1 MKTHTY
7 AFSFNSPF
15 AQIAQLVEQGTENP
29 CVTGS
34 IPVLGTF
41 LCLKIVKIFR
51 LVLFYRLCY
60 SRHGL
65 KVSLFWI
72 VIILF
77 LERQCI
83 MKENVS
89 SALKTKMMV
98 MTALMAVIITI
109 CSWISI
115 PLVVPFTLQT
125 FAIFFALVFLGGTYG
140 TISITVY
147 ILLGIIGVPVFS
159 GFKSGIAAITGPT
172 GGYIVGFVFS
182 GLLFLLLTKVFGEKK
197 VVIIVAMVLG
207 LLLCYLIGTLWF
219 VHVYAGTENAKSFGT
234 VLNICVIP
242 FIIPDACKMALAYI
256 MGGLVKK
263 AVR

>member
-1 MKTHTY
+1 
-7 AFSFNSPF
+7 
-15 AQIAQLVEQGTENP
+15 
-29 CVTGS
+29 
-34 IPVLGTF
+34 
-41 LCLKIVKIFR
+41 
-51 LVLFYRLCY
+51 
-60 SRHGL
+60 
-65 KVSLFWI
+65 
-72 VIILF
+72 
-77 LERQCI
+77 

-182 GLLFLLLTKVFGEKK
+182 GLLFLLLT
-197 VVIIVAMVLG
+197 
-207 LLLCYLIGTLWF
+207 
-219 VHVYAGTENAKSFGT
+219 
-234 VLNICVIP
+234 
-242 FIIPDACKMALAYI
+242 
-256 MGGLVKK
+256 
-263 AVR
+263 

>member
-1 MKTHTY
+1 MK
-7 AFSFNSPF
+7 
-15 AQIAQLVEQGTENP
+15 Q
-29 CVTGS
+29 
-34 IPVLGTF
+34 
-41 LCLKIVKIFR
+41 
-51 LVLFYRLCY
+51 
-60 SRHGL
+60 
-65 KVSLFWI
+65 
-72 VIILF
+72 
-77 LERQCI
+77 
-83 MKENVS
+83 NVS

-140 TISITVY
+140 TISISVY

-159 GFKSGIAAITGPT
+159 GFKSGFAAITGPT

-182 GLLFLLLTKVFGEKK
+182 GLLFILLTKVFGEKK
-197 VVIIVAMVLG
+197 VVIIVSMVLG

-219 VHVYAGTENAKSFGT
+219 MYVYAGTENAKSFGK
-234 VLNICVIP
+234 VLSICVIP
-242 FIIPDACKMALAYI
+242 FIIPDACKMVLAYI
-256 MGGLVKK
+256 MGGIVKK